1 MAELSRMNMS
11 LLFIAFALLV
21 MVAGILY
28 RRRLSALRDRDTTQ
42 LTDDMVRRI
51 EERGWLES
59 DWRVTENNRKARY
72 YRLTSE
78 GRQQLAHGE
87 IAGAAEDQDVARGDG
102 GQMRQ
107 SRLQVS
113 SRSGRGRRPADA
125 SSR

>member
-51 EERGWLES
+51 EERGWLEAEEPL
-59 DWRVTENNRKARY
+59 DWE
-72 YRLTSE
+72 
-78 GRQQLAHGE
+78 E
-87 IAGAAEDQDVARGDG
+87 IREEEERFWKESWDEPDDEW
-102 GQMRQ
+102 
-107 SRLQVS
+107 
-113 SRSGRGRRPADA
+113 
-125 SSR
+125 